1 MRPAFRRGWEGEGKP
16 ESMPWRGPAGEAR
29 HTGAF
34 TSGFGN
40 ERAKPLVFSSGI
52 ARRSREHRHPCNGAK
67 PTEVLRTRS
76 VRQRASGN
84 ERGKSACGL
93 AQECR
98 ALRSAECAGQS
109 ASTRNSRSTSNAPD
123 RHPNGPGLQP
133 RSAPADRAGRPKGQP
148 FRPYTNSLSASLQ
161 NQLENPPQILQ
172 TGIEQIANK
181 IVSQG
186 CHSGI
191 KTTPCRK
198 LSQR

>member
-1 MRPAFRRGWEGEGKP
+1 MGGGGKTGIDALARASGRSPPHGGVYFWFREREGKAFGVLVRDRPAIQQTSAPLQRREADG
-16 ESMPWRGPAGEAR
+16 GPA
-29 HTGAF
+29 
-34 TSGFGN
+34 
-40 ERAKPLVFSSGI
+40 RAQ
-52 ARRSREHRHPCNGAK
+52 
-67 PTEVLRTRS
+67 